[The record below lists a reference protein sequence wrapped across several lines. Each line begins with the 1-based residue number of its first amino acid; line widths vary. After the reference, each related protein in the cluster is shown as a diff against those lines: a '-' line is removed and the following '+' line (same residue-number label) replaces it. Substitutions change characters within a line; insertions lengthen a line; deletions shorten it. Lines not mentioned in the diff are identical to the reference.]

1 MTSPV
6 QVILNAE
13 NFTENRDKPSGG
25 GPKTDFFARDDAGFV
40 AHRKHLVAQIKSIVA
55 ELERQ
60 TPMFGQVGFVKVILR
75 RKAWAKSHRPT
86 HALFREEWTPL
97 VGGLDLGQLLVE
109 ATPTAL
115 TRISQEIAR
124 AEDRVEW
131 RYDKQKG
138 RDVPYPT
145 GRRSEAGAIE
155 SIELY
160 GAGDRRKFDLD
171 QAVVWLSSTRTGGRY
186 EVELFEAP
194 PPQANWDAL
203 GNRQQLFRSFVAGL
217 QRLGQGLRVELGES
231 RTLKECPHVTV
242 RLEQSALPPRVQLT
256 PEPATK
262 AREVAPFD
270 PSRDRHARLL
280 AFLEHHPLVRRID
293 LPGVVTR
300 SAETGRRRPNGVE
313 LPKRISTRS
322 WPRVGVIDGGV
333 SDTALGEWIIGR
345 WGLLADEDIDAEHGT
360 FIGGILVAGSQLNGA
375 VVSNDPDGME
385 IFDVAVFPATD
396 AGFGTY
402 HGDLTGFL
410 NEVENAIVE
419 ARTRHNVR
427 VFNFSLNIQN
437 AVTPDYYSKVAAR
450 FDQIADAHDVVIFIS
465 AGNLVSLR
473 KEWPK
478 QPEMALQLVAESQ
491 NDGILVPAE
500 SARNV
505 SVGSLNAP
513 GVPGTIGHAPACYT
527 RRGPGLRALV
537 KPDFAFIGGSGSPH
551 PSVGH
556 GLFSLSSDGLVTDG
570 CGTSYATPFLAKQA
584 ALLDAGIEGNVSRE
598 TLIALLAH
606 HARAPGPLQDKLL
619 DVVGR
624 QLAGHGVPNAVAD
637 ILEGDDHQITLVFA
651 ARLMRDKQLNFG
663 FTWPTCLVESGK
675 CRGGARLTLVAS
687 PPLDQRFG
695 AEFVRINIEAALQ
708 QETTK
713 PNGKT
718 SWKGQ
723 LKPLYLPSANSD
735 YPFEAERIEHGLKWS
750 PVKVYGDTL
759 KKGRGNSSTWR
770 LLVEYLSRSD
780 NQEMPPE
787 GVPFTAILT
796 IRDPR
801 GEEPVFSVMRQQ
813 LALNVQLSD
822 IRTAARVTSRV

>member
-1 MTSPV
+1 MTSPI
-6 QVILNAE
+6 QVILNAD
-13 NFTENRDKPSGG
+13 NFTEDRDKPGGG
-25 GPKTDFFARDDAGFV
+25 GPKTDFFATDDAGFV
-40 AHRKHLVAQIKSIVA
+40 VHRGHLVAQLGSIVG

-60 TPMFGQVGFVKVILR
+60 TPAFGPVGFVKVILR

-86 HALFREEWTPL
+86 HALFKSEWTPL

-109 ATPTAL
+109 ATPGAL
-115 TRISQEIAR
+115 ARIAQEISR
-124 AEDRVEW
+124 AEGRVEW
-131 RYDKQKG
+131 RYDKQKK

-145 GRRSEAGAIE
+145 ARRSEAGAIE

-160 GAGDRRKFDLD
+160 SQSDRRKFDLD
-171 QAVVWLSSTRTGGRY
+171 QAVVWLSSPRTGGQY
-186 EVELFEAP
+186 EVELFEVP
-194 PPQANWDAL
+194 PLQANWDAV
-203 GNRQQLFRSFVAGL
+203 GNRQQLFRSFASGL
-217 QRLGQGLRVELGES
+217 QDFGQGLRVELGES
-231 RTLKECPHVTV
+231 GTIKECPYVTV

-262 AREVAPFD
+262 SRDVAPFD

-280 AFLEHHPLVRRID
+280 GFLERHPLVRRID

-300 SAETGRRRPNGVE
+300 SAEKGRTRPERIE
-313 LPKRISTRS
+313 LPKRISSRA
-322 WPRVGVIDGGV
+322 WPRVGVIDGGL
-333 SDTALGEWIIGR
+333 SDLALGDWIIGR

-375 VVSNDPDGME
+375 VISTDPDGIE
-385 IFDVAVFPATD
+385 IFDVAVFPSTES
-396 AGFGTY
+396 GFRTY
-402 HGDLTGFL
+402 HGDLAGFL

-437 AVTPDYYSKVAAR
+437 AVSPDYYSKVAAR
-450 FDQIADAHDVVIFIS
+450 FDQIAETHDVLVFIS
-465 AGNLVSLR
+465 AGNLAPPR
-473 KEWPK
+473 KEWPT
-478 QPEMALQLVAESQ
+478 QPELALRVVAETQ

-505 SVGSLNAP
+505 SVGALNAP
-513 GVPGTIGHAPACYT
+513 GVPGTIGHAPASYT

-537 KPDFAFIGGSGSPH
+537 KPDFAFIGGSGRSH

-556 GLFSLSSDGLVTDG
+556 GLFSVSPDGLITDG

-584 ALLDAGIEGNVSRE
+584 ALLDAAIEGNVSRE

-606 HARAPGPLQDKLL
+606 HAKAPGPLQNEML

-624 QLAGHGVPNAVAD
+624 QLAGHGVPNAVAN
-637 ILEGDDHQITLVFA
+637 ILDGDDHQITLVFA
-651 ARLMRDKQLNFG
+651 ARLMREKQLNFG
-663 FTWPTCLVESGK
+663 FTWPSCLVESGK
-675 CRGGARLTLVAS
+675 CRGAVRLTLVAS

-695 AEFVRINIEAALQ
+695 AEFMRINIEAALQ

-713 PNGKT
+713 TNGKT

-723 LKPLYLPSANSD
+723 LKPLYLPSDNSER
-735 YPFEAERIEHGLKWS
+735 PFESERIEHGLKWS
-750 PVKVYGDTL
+750 PVKVYGDIL
-759 KKGRGNSSTWR
+759 KNGRGNSSTWR
-770 LLVEYLSRSD
+770 LMVEYLSRSD
-780 NQEMPPE
+780 NQEMPPD

-796 IRDPR
+796 IRDPNS
-801 GEEPVFSVMRQQ
+801 EQPVFNVMRQQ
-813 LALNVQLSD
+813 LTTTVQLSD